1 MGVKPG
7 VSDSRVDRLH
17 GLVDARRVIA
27 VGVQTWGTDVA
38 ALRRYWAAADALGYA
53 RVTYG
58 DGLWEW
64 THDGWTLLAAL
75 ALETRRCRVGSAVTY
90 AFDPAAHHVSWLAKR
105 AVAVDHLSQGR
116 LDVRLAVGAEA
127 PAVAEFWRRHGIA
140 YPSPRERLGRLEAA
154 IDAIRRLWAGES
166 VTSASLGL
174 RDARVLPLPLQR
186 PGPPIWVAAMG
197 PRAVELTARC
207 ADGWEASFLAPAA
220 FAGAAS
226 RLDAALAAAGRPAD
240 ASRRSVEVDVALAE
254 SETVTAAAVGRFCE
268 RRGIALEHALLDG
281 ALVGDADAVVT
292 RALAYAEAGATD
304 LMLGFADFP
313 ATTMLERFAKRVL
326 PALTAPPRPR

>member
-1 MGVKPG
+1 
-7 VSDSRVDRLH
+7 
-17 GLVDARRVIA
+17 VIA

-75 ALETRRCRVGSAVTY
+75 ALQTRRCRIGPAVTY

-105 AVAVDHLSQGR
+105 AAAVDHLSQGR
-116 LDVRLAVGAEA
+116 LDLRLAVGAEA

-140 YPSPRERLGRLEAA
+140 YPSPRERLARLEAA

-166 VTSASLGL
+166 VTSASLAL
-174 RDARVLPLPLQR
+174 RDARVSPPPLQR
-186 PGPPIWVAAMG
+186 PGPPVWVAAMG
-197 PRAVELTARC
+197 PRAIELAARC

-220 FAGAAS
+220 FAEAAS
-226 RLDAALAAAGRPAD
+226 RFDAAVVAAGLPAG
-240 ASRRSVEVDVALAE
+240 ARRRSVEVDAALAE
-254 SETVTAAAVGRFCE
+254 SERESAAAVGRFCE
-268 RRGIALEHALLDG
+268 RRGIALDHRLLDG
-281 ALVGDADAVVT
+281 ALVGDADAVIA
-292 RALAYAEAGATD
+292 RALAYAQAGATD
-304 LMLGFADFP
+304 LMVGFADFP
-313 ATTMLERFAKRVL
+313 DTTMLERFAKRVL